1 MIPQK
6 FVVDKVEFALQLS
19 LVLLICNFEIIRYY
33 PIALMIYQQV
43 LYTIERLPELDRIL
57 MLVKRRDLRLEIVV
71 LFVPVDTDK
80 FLNIKDR

>member
-1 MIPQK
+1 
-6 FVVDKVEFALQLS
+6 
-19 LVLLICNFEIIRYY
+19 
-33 PIALMIYQQV
+33 MIYQQV
-43 LYTIERLPELDRIL
+43 VYTMVGLPELDRIK